1 VDIVQE
7 AANAARTASALC
19 RSGNLFGDETQ
30 MDRTAEEDAGHHPGK
45 IADSRFV
52 VHGKHVPNVFFKSMI
67 GLYDGH
73 CDLLFWLV
81 LVNLTL
87 TGYMAIVSF
96 KKMSGN

>member
-1 VDIVQE
+1 
-7 AANAARTASALC
+7 
-19 RSGNLFGDETQ
+19 
-30 MDRTAEEDAGHHPGK
+30 
-45 IADSRFV
+45 
-52 VHGKHVPNVFFKSMI
+52 VPNVFFKSMI